1 LARPLEYKRR
11 VRLPDFEAP
20 PMPRPRKTPVVAV
33 GLAAWAASV
42 AFAWGVRAGT
52 IPVGSW
58 LAPSPDEPSR
68 PIARQRSRAP
78 APLPPPPAV
87 ALPPLEPVPPPPPE
101 SEPEPEPAV
110 ASNAPP
116 EPSLRVALRDEPPL
130 PRQSTAAEPWVPT
143 PAPTFDAPARR
154 TTIDSV
160 LPLPNL
166 GPSPAPDPAPRSTRT
181 DVPAPPGGTSVGK
194 SCEAAAAEYRD
205 EIVVGKDRGPAD
217 LTAADYAAVLNRGS
231 WFSHCGLPDRATLD
245 VCVAVQNGRAKGV
258 TVRTTP
264 RDGGVE
270 LCIARAA
277 AGLSFPS
284 HPRLDVARSRF

>member
-1 LARPLEYKRR
+1 
-11 VRLPDFEAP
+11 
-20 PMPRPRKTPVVAV
+20 MPRRRRTPVVAV

-58 LAPSPDEPSR
+58 LTPSPDSASYPSR
-68 PIARQRSRAP
+68 PARPRAP
-78 APLPPPPAV
+78 LPLPPPPAPV
-87 ALPPLEPVPPPPPE
+87 TLPPLEPVPAID
-101 SEPEPEPAV
+101 PEPEPAPAV
-110 ASNAPP
+110 ATASAP
-116 EPSLRVALRDEPPL
+116 EPSVRVALADEPAIPQ
-130 PRQSTAAEPWVPT
+130 RAAVEPWVPT

-160 LPLPNL
+160 APLPNL
-166 GPSPAPDPAPRSTRT
+166 EPTPTRDPTPSSTRA

-231 WFSHCGLPDRATLD
+231 WFAHCGLPDRATLD
-245 VCVAVQNGRAKGV
+245 VCVAVQNGRARGV
-258 TVRTTP
+258 TVRTSP
-264 RDGGVE
+264 RDGAVE
-270 LCIARAA
+270 RCIARAA